1 MIATNRPRAF
11 SVCNSKDWPLMDIQR
26 LRIAHTFTVL
36 LARRMCE
43 NLNSRLG
50 EGEMSP
56 FGRERTDAF
65 PVSKQ
70 EQAGASRSKQGSG
83 LSLSHLMFML
93 FIYFLRNMIIKDS
106 NVPLEFSSDFCAIF
120 VLSVRF
126 HQRPQA
132 GVRSS
137 IITYDVYVIL
147 NIIEKYDNNRYAPY
161 APYAFNEQPYFFG

>member
-70 EQAGASRSKQGSG
+70 EQAGARS
-83 LSLSHLMFML
+83 
-93 FIYFLRNMIIKDS
+93 FIITFEKAG
-106 NVPLEFSSDFCAIF
+106 VTE
-120 VLSVRF
+120 
-126 HQRPQA
+126 QA

-137 IITYDVYVIL
+137 IITFDVYVIH
-147 NIIEKYDNNRYAPY
+147 NIIEKYDNNRS
-161 APYAFNEQPYFFG
+161 APYAFNEQPDFFG

>member
-1 MIATNRPRAF
+1 
-11 SVCNSKDWPLMDIQR
+11 
-26 LRIAHTFTVL
+26 
-36 LARRMCE
+36 MCE

-70 EQAGASRSKQGSG
+70 EQAGVRS
-83 LSLSHLMFML
+83 
-93 FIYFLRNMIIKDS
+93 FIITF
-106 NVPLEFSSDFCAIF
+106 E
-120 VLSVRF
+120 
-126 HQRPQA
+126 QA

-147 NIIEKYDNNRYAPY
+147 NIIEKYDNNRYV
-161 APYAFNEQPYFFG
+161 PYAFNEQPYFFG